1 MRPLSDYRSWKFHFN
16 FLKASNFTSEKTYG
30 NPRVQGLICH
40 TEYADLTN
48 MSYKGRNLLQQ
59 QKLIRSTVCEHKNKN
74 LKKQIER
81 NEHIT
86 W

>member
-1 MRPLSDYRSWKFHFN
+1 
-16 FLKASNFTSEKTYG
+16 
-30 NPRVQGLICH
+30 
-40 TEYADLTN
+40 

-74 LKKQIER
+74 LKKQIEQ